1 MEIFLFFLILAY
13 VLVLFGGGIA
23 LIWFG
28 AILLKD
34 KDFFSAFFGILL
46 ILIGISLVFAG
57 IGIIASLLAIG
68 LKF

>member
-34 KDFFSAFFGILL
+34 KDFFGSFGILL